1 MNNQMMFLEG
11 KVQRLLS
18 ILNRYRYEQIMSDIK
33 LYYCQGETYSNT
45 QLKEIKLTDRWGG
58 YDDYAWIKIEFKLPA
73 EYENHPYKLGLFN
86 FGVTSG
92 GNNSAFEALCYLND
106 KVYQGVDSNHQEVF
120 LPAEMMQGELKFKL
134 WAGLDGGDKSFGV
147 NLHHEIKQAEF
158 ALLDKP
164 VDDLYFL
171 TKAVYQTLGRLDKKS
186 KTYNDIAAAIDTAYN
201 SLSLNNETA
210 IRQAAQSVYDA
221 LVTELQAIPDL
232 KQVIIRCVGHTHID
246 VAWLWRLKHTREKS
260 MRSFSTVLRLMER
273 YPNYLFFQSQPQ
285 LYQYIKEDAP
295 ELYEEIK
302 AQIKAKR
309 WEPNGAMWVEADC
322 NLTSGESLVRQLLY
336 GKKFFKEEFD
346 VTSNCLWLPDVFGY
360 SAALPQIL
368 RKSGID
374 TFMTTKI
381 SWNQYNRIPNDTFYW
396 KGIDG
401 SKVLTHFVT
410 TPTEPSGDWW
420 YYTYNGEIN
429 AGTINGIWDG
439 YRNKSLTNELIL
451 SYGFGDGGGGVNR
464 EMLEMIDKLSVV
476 PGNNEIKTGFAG
488 EFFDELHEKVADKKV
503 NEWDGELYLEYHRG
517 TYTSQ
522 AKTKKYNRQL
532 EFLFRNTEILSTLI
546 NPTAYPAHLLEAQ
559 WKRVLTNQFHDILP
573 GSSITEVYED
583 AEATYAEVEAIITA
597 ARNDIIQAQLTK
609 TANTW
614 SVMNYTNFKVVEVVK
629 INTTESLSF
638 VDNAGNPLRKQAT
651 QGGYYVEVT
660 VNPLQTTVIK
670 GHLAESHA
678 IASLSP
684 SHEIDSLENDKY
696 VIRWNTQGKLTSI
709 FDKSMHREML
719 TEGEVGNNLVL
730 FEDMPRMY
738 DAWELEPYY
747 EDKPKVVDHLVHVKL
762 LESGELYQSVEFKWL
777 FGQSALTQIL
787 VLKAGSSRIDFVTH
801 VDWHE
806 RNTILRTYFPLN
818 IRTTRAT
825 YDIQFGNIERP
836 THKNTEWDFAKFE
849 VSAHKWADMSQ
860 RDCGVALLNDCKYGY
875 NAQGNVLG
883 MSLLKSAVSPDKN
896 ADQGEHTFTYSIL
909 SHKGDWFQ
917 GQVEQEA
924 QHLNQPCQVIEGEL
938 LIDRAFEFGCEN
950 VVLDALKRAEDGQ
963 GWIVRLHE
971 YAGQDA
977 HVCLSPNIQ
986 YTRWCETSL
995 MEENISQASDAPIE
1009 IKLTPYEVKT
1019 IRLV

>member
-11 KVQRLLS
+11 KVQRFLS
-18 ILNRYRYEQIMSDIK
+18 ILNRYRYENVMSDLK
-33 LYYCQGETYSNT
+33 LYYCKGEEFQATN
-45 QLKEIKLTDRWGG
+45 LKEVNLTDRWGG
-58 YDDYAWIKIEFKLPA
+58 YDDYAWIKIDFRLPA
-73 EYENHPYKLGLFN
+73 EYKDHPYKLGLFN

-92 GNNSAFEALCYLND
+92 GNNSAFEALCFLD
-106 KVYQGVDSNHQEVF
+106 GKIYQGVDSNHQEVF
-120 LPAEMMQGELKFKL
+120 LPQNCMEGELRFKL

-171 TKAVYQTLGRLDKKS
+171 VKAIYQTLERLDKNS
-186 KTYNDIAAAIDTAYN
+186 KTYNDVAAAVDKAYN
-201 SLSLNNETA
+201 ALELNNERA
-210 IRQAAQSVYDA
+210 IRQNAAQVYAA
-221 LVTELQAIPDL
+221 LTSELQSIPDL

-273 YPNYLFFQSQPQ
+273 YPDYQFFQSQPQ
-285 LYQYIKEDAP
+285 LYQYIKDDAP

-346 VTSNCLWLPDVFGY
+346 ITSNCLWLPDVFGY

-401 SKVLTHFVT
+401 SSVLTHFIT
-410 TPTEPSGDWW
+410 TPTEPTGNWW

-464 EMLEMIDKLSVV
+464 EMLEMIDKLSIV

-488 EFFDELHEKVADKKV
+488 EFFDELHEKVADKSV

-522 AKTKKYNRQL
+522 AKTKKYNRKL
-532 EFLFRNTEILSTLI
+532 EILFRNTEI
-546 NPTAYPAHLLEAQ
+546 TAAILGDGYYPSELLEAE
-559 WKRVLTNQFHDILP
+559 WKKVLTNQFHDILP

-583 AEATYAEVEAIITA
+583 AEKTYAEVEQTVSSELDSLLGRSVQIK
-597 ARNDIIQAQLTK
+597 ARC
-609 TANTW
+609 W
-614 SVMNYTNFKVVEVVK
+614 SVMNYTNFETTQLVK
-629 INTTESLSF
+629 IETAEAINF
-638 VDNAGNPLRKQAT
+638 FDKQHNPLRSQAT
-651 QGGYYVEVT
+651 LGGYYVEVKLF
-660 VNPLQTTVIK
+660 PLQTTQIYGEQSNQSVDVQVQGTSINELQSERY
-670 GHLAESHA
+670 H
-678 IASLSP
+678 I
-684 SHEIDSLENDKY
+684 
-696 VIRWNTQGKLTSI
+696 VWNAHGKLTSI
-709 FDKSMHREML
+709 FDKKLNREML
-719 TEGEVGNNLVL
+719 KAGELGNDLML

-747 EDKPKVVDHLVHVKL
+747 EDKPKSVNYLLGVHLV
-762 LESGELYQSVEFKWL
+762 ESGELYQAVEFKWA
-777 FGQSALTQIL
+777 FGQSVLTQTM
-787 VLKAGSSRIDFVTH
+787 VLQATTARIDFITH

-818 IRTTRAT
+818 IRTTKAT

-836 THKNTEWDFAKFE
+836 NHKNTEWDFAKFE

-860 RDCGVALLNDCKYGY
+860 RDCGIALLNDCKYGY
-875 NAQGNVLG
+875 NAQGHVLG
-883 MSLLKSAVSPDKN
+883 MSLLKSPVSPDKN

-909 SHKGDWFQ
+909 SHEGDWFD

-924 QHLNQPCQVIEGEL
+924 HCLNTPFVVIEGEII
-938 LIDRAFEFGCEN
+938 IDKPFVITSQN
-950 VVLDALKRAEDGQ
+950 LVLDALKRAEDGK
-963 GWIVRLHE
+963 GWIVRIHE
-971 YAGQDA
+971 FAGQDA
-977 HVCLSPNIQ
+977 NTVLIPNVAYQ
-986 YTRWCETSL
+986 SWCETNL
-995 MEENISQASDAPIE
+995 MEENLTKFTKDAINLH
-1009 IKLTPYEVKT
+1009 LTPYEVKT
-1019 IRLV
+1019 IRLM

>member
-11 KVQRLLS
+11 KVQRFLS
-18 ILNRYRYEQIMSDIK
+18 ILNRYRYEHVMSDLK
-33 LYYCQGETYSNT
+33 LFYCKGEEFQPSN
-45 QLKEIKLTDRWGG
+45 LKEVKLTDRWGG
-58 YDDYAWIKIEFKLPA
+58 YDDYAWIKIDFNLPLA
-73 EYENHPYKLGLFN
+73 YQNHPHKLGLFN

-92 GNNSAFEALCYLND
+92 GNNSAFEALCFLNG
-106 KVYQGVDSNHQEVF
+106 KIYQGVDSNHQEVF
-120 LPAEMMQGELKFKL
+120 LPKDCMAGELRFKL

-158 ALLDKP
+158 ALLDKS

-171 TKAVYQTLGRLDKKS
+171 IKAISQTLARLDNKS
-186 KTYNDIAAAIDTAYN
+186 KTYSEVAAAVDNAYN
-201 SLSLNNETA
+201 ALELNNELA
-210 IRQAAQSVYDA
+210 IRQKAGQVYA
-221 LVTELQAIPDL
+221 TLIEALQAIPDL

-273 YPNYLFFQSQPQ
+273 YPDYQFFQSQPQ

-336 GKKFFKEEFD
+336 GKKFFKDEFD
-346 VTSNCLWLPDVFGY
+346 ITSNCLWLPDVFGY

-401 SKVLTHFVT
+401 SKVLTHFIT
-410 TPTEPSGDWW
+410 TPTEPTGNWW

-429 AGTINGIWDG
+429 AGTVNGIWDG

-464 EMLEMIDKLSVV
+464 EMLEMIDKLSMV
-476 PGNNEIKTGFAG
+476 PGNHEIKTGFAG
-488 EFFDELHEKVADKKV
+488 EFFDELHDKIEDKSV

-517 TYTSQ
+517 TYTTQ

-532 EFLFRNTEILSTLI
+532 EILFRNTEITSALLA
-546 NPTAYPAHLLEAQ
+546 PTQYPSELLEAQ
-559 WKRVLTNQFHDILP
+559 WKKVLTNQFHDILP

-583 AEATYAEVEAIITA
+583 AEKTYAEVEQVVTQALETILEA
-597 ARNDIIQAQLTK
+597 ATDSKALC
-609 TANTW
+609 W
-614 SVMNYTNFKVVEVVK
+614 SVMNYTNFETTQLVK
-629 INTTESLSF
+629 ITTDHSLDF
-638 VDNAGNPLRKQAT
+638 FGANKVRLRSQAT
-651 QGGYYVEVT
+651 EGGYYVEVKLY
-660 VNPLQTTVIK
+660 PLQTTQIY
-670 GHLAESHA
+670 AEVSQAPKLTTATPIA
-678 IASLSP
+678 I
-684 SHEIDSLENDKY
+684 HELQNERYHIQ
-696 VIRWNTQGKLTSI
+696 WNEVGKLTSI
-709 FDKSMHREML
+709 YDKTLCREML
-719 TEGEVGNNLVL
+719 KAGELGNDLVL

-747 EDKPKVVDHLVHVKL
+747 EDKPRSVNQLVHIKL
-762 LESGELYQSVEFKWL
+762 IETGDLYQSVEFKWA
-777 FGQSALTQIL
+777 FGQSVLTQTM
-787 VLKAGSSRIDFVTH
+787 VLQATTARIDFMTH

-806 RNTILRTYFPLN
+806 RNTILRTYFPLS
-818 IRTTRAT
+818 IRATKAT

-875 NAQGNVLG
+875 NAQGHVLG
-883 MSLLKSAVSPDKN
+883 MSLLKSSVSPDKN
-896 ADQGEHTFTYSIL
+896 ADQGEHSFTYSIL
-909 SHKGDWFQ
+909 SHEGDWYK
-917 GQVEQEA
+917 GNVEQEA
-924 QHLNQPCQVIEGEL
+924 HYLNTPFTVIEGEL
-938 LIDRAFEFGCEN
+938 KIETPFEITSPN
-950 VVLDALKRAEDGQ
+950 LVLDALKRAEDGQ
-963 GWIVRLHE
+963 GWIVRVHE
-971 YAGQDA
+971 FAGQDSKGA
-977 HVCLSPNIQ
+977 LVPNIPYQ
-986 YTRWCETSL
+986 AWCETNL
-995 MEENISQASDAPIE
+995 MEENLTELTQDAIALH
-1009 IKLTPYEVKT
+1009 LTPYEVKT
-1019 IRLV
+1019 IRLM